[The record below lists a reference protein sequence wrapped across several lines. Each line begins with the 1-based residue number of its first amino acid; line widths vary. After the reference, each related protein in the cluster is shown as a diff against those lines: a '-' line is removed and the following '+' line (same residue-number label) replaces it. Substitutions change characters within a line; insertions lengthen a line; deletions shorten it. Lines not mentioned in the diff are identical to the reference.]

1 MTNLQAMK
9 LLDPCDKL
17 YVINGER
24 PMEIDRFILF
34 GYYIFILDQ

>member
-1 MTNLQAMK
+1 MK

-17 YVINGER
+17 YVINWER
-24 PMEIDRFILF
+24 LMKIDRFILF